1 MLGDDGRGVD
11 DLLLHAEV
19 VPDAGVGGDERLAR
33 LEVQPH
39 RLVVHLGLLIEPDD
53 DVHRVVAAVVCQS
66 FWHDEKGIGKGL
78 DAEGLAPLDSL
89 GVLADLLMRDDFEGA
104 GARNDTSI
112 VNGVLDS
119 AETIADGILD
129 LAESKVLK
137 IPNFSEIKNQK
148 VNLPNGVAIRAADQ
162 EGDGGWLGAVL
173 DKGELVLAQDGL
185 VDQTSLAEN

>member
-33 LEVQPH
+33 LEVKAH
-39 RLVVHLGLLIEPDD
+39 WLVVHLGLLVESDD
-53 DVHRVVAAVVCQS
+53 DVHRVMAAVVRQS
-66 FWHDEKGIGKGL
+66 FRHDEKGIGKGL
-78 DAEGLAPLDSL
+78 DAEGLATLDSL
-89 GVLADLLMRDDFEGA
+89 GVLADLLMRDDFKGA

-137 IPNFSEIKNQK
+137 IPIFFRDKNSKNQS
-148 VNLPNGVAIRAADQ
+148 
-162 EGDGGWLGAVL
+162 
-173 DKGELVLAQDGL
+173 
-185 VDQTSLAEN
+185 T

>member
-39 RLVVHLGLLIEPDD
+39 RLVVHLGLLIQPDD
-53 DVHRVVAAVVCQS
+53 DVHRVMAAVVRQS
-66 FWHDEKGIGKGL
+66 FWHDEQGIGKGL
-78 DAEGLAPLDSL
+78 DAEGLATLDSL

-104 GARNDTSI
+104 GAWNDATI

-119 AETIADGILD
+119 TKTIANGVLD
-129 LAESKVLK
+129 LAKKKLK
-137 IPNFSEIKNQK
+137 IPIF
-148 VNLPNGVAIRAADQ
+148 
-162 EGDGGWLGAVL
+162 
-173 DKGELVLAQDGL
+173 
-185 VDQTSLAEN
+185 